1 MIGFLKDRNFL
12 KYTRDDM
19 EIDEVVI
26 EGKKINTVNY
36 IESVDN
42 KSRRPQRACA
52 MITLLTIKIS
62 VLKSN
67 SIGKLNIAILR
78 RRG

>member
-1 MIGFLKDRNFL
+1 
-12 KYTRDDM
+12 M

-36 IESVDN
+36 IECVDN

-62 VLKSN
+62 VLNSN
-67 SIGKLNIAILR
+67 SI
-78 RRG
+78 

>member
-36 IESVDN
+36 IECVDN
-42 KSRRPQRACA
+42 KSRRPQRA

-62 VLKSN
+62 VL
-67 SIGKLNIAILR
+67 IQIQFET
-78 RRG
+78 